1 MRLKTASEMT
11 VEEFKQELRR
21 IREKALR
28 IYANQPQANRPKA
41 QQKRGDFYGKGRR

>member
-28 IYANQPQANRPKA
+28 IYANQHQANRPKA

>member
-1 MRLKTASEMT
+1 MRSKKVSDLTI
-11 VEEFKQELRR
+11 EEFKQELRR